1 MLDELLLDELVK
13 LVLEELELLAEL
25 LELMELVELETLD
38 TLELLS
44 EEETL
49 VLLVEE
55 LLVELVELETLELV
69 ELLTEELVLCEEEL
83 LSPMKTLF
91 TELSPPEV
99 LLHPAIPH
107 IITSDSAAAKN
118 LDFFIAYQP
127 FFNSSSMTAPA

>member
-1 MLDELLLDELVK
+1 M
-13 LVLEELELLAEL
+13 LEELELLAEL
-25 LELMELVELETLD
+25 LELVELAELVELETLD

-49 VLLVEE
+49 VLLVDE
-55 LLVELVELETLELV
+55 LLVELVELVVLDTLELV
-69 ELLTEELVLCEEEL
+69 ELLTEELVLCEEL
-83 LSPMKTLF
+83 WLSLPIKTLF

-107 IITSDSAAAKN
+107 IIISDSAAAKN

>member
-1 MLDELLLDELVK
+1 M
-13 LVLEELELLAEL
+13 LEELELLAEL
-25 LELMELVELETLD
+25 LELVELVELETLD

-55 LLVELVELETLELV
+55 LLVELVELVVLDTLELV

-91 TELSPPEV
+91 TELSPEV

-107 IITSDSAAAKN
+107 NITSDSAAAKN
-118 LDFFIAYQP
+118 LDLPFI
-127 FFNSSSMTAPA
+127 SSLNYRFLIHPQ

>member
-1 MLDELLLDELVK
+1 M
-13 LVLEELELLAEL
+13 LEELELLAEL
-25 LELMELVELETLD
+25 LELVELVELETLD

-55 LLVELVELETLELV
+55 LLVELVELVVLDTLELV

-107 IITSDSAAAKN
+107 IITSDSAVAKN
-118 LDFFIAYQP
+118 LDLFIAYQP